1 MAEDFAG
8 RTALVTGAA
17 SGIGA
22 ATAQWLAARGIAEL
36 VLVDLDAAGLEGV
49 TLDDV
54 TLEDVSG
61 DCRVRRYA
69 GDVADPALWERIES
83 ELGKVDHALI
93 NAGIANGCALV
104 DQDFAEWK
112 RMLAVNLDGAFLAL
126 RAVLRVMKRSGGKSI
141 VVTSSVAGVKPLPG
155 TSAYGSSKAA
165 IAHLA
170 RIAAAEHAGDGIRI
184 NAVAPGRVDT
194 PIWTKTAHFQQ
205 LERELGS
212 REAALASLAAESTP
226 LGRFASADEMAG
238 QIGFLLSD
246 AAWNIT
252 GTVLVSDGGYS
263 L

>member
-1 MAEDFAG
+1 MKMGEDFAG

-22 ATAQWLAARGIAEL
+22 ATARWLAAQGIGEL
-36 VLVDLDAAGLEGV
+36 VLVDVDAAGLERVEAG
-49 TLDDV
+49 
-54 TLEDVSG
+54 
-61 DCRVRRYA
+61 CRVRRFA
-69 GDVADPALWERIES
+69 GDVADPALWDSIEG
-83 ELGKVDHALI
+83 ELAKVDHALL

-112 RMLAVNLDGAFLAL
+112 RMLSVNLDGVFLGL
-126 RAVLRVMKRSGGKSI
+126 RAVLRVMKRTGGKSI
-141 VVTSSVAGVKPLPG
+141 VLTSSVAGIKPMPG
-155 TSAYGSSKAA
+155 TAAYGSSKAA

-170 RIAAAEHAGDGIRI
+170 RIAAGEHARDGIRI

-205 LERELGS
+205 LERDLGS
-212 REAALASLAAESTP
+212 REAALASLAEESTP
-226 LGRFASADEMAG
+226 LGRFASAEEMAG

>member
-1 MAEDFAG
+1 MPSEFAG

-22 ATAQWLAARGIAEL
+22 ATARWLADRGIGEL
-36 VLVDLDAAGLEGV
+36 VLVDIDAAGLERFEAACP
-49 TLDDV
+49 L
-54 TLEDVSG
+54 
-61 DCRVRRYA
+61 RRHV
-69 GDVADPALWERIES
+69 GDVADPLLWDRIEAD
-83 ELGKVDHALI
+83 LGKVDHALI
-93 NAGIANGCALV
+93 NAGIANGCPLV

-112 RMLAVNLDGAFLAL
+112 RMLAINLDGAFLGL

-141 VVTSSVAGVKPLPG
+141 VLTSSVAGIKPLPA
-155 TSAYGSSKAA
+155 TAAYGSSKAA

-194 PIWTKTAHFQQ
+194 PIWTKTAQFQQ

-212 REAALASLAAESTP
+212 REAALATLAEESTP
-226 LGRFASADEMAG
+226 LGRFATAEEMAG